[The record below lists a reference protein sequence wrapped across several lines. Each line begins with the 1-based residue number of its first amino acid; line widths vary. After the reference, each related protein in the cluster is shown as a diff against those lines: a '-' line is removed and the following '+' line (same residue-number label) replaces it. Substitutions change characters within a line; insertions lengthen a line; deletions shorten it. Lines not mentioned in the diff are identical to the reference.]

1 MKQAYKKIWEMK
13 KHLNSMREARIK
25 DQVRKLEAALKGLMT
40 RTWRKCFDKSETAS
54 LINYFKSNQCF
65 TYEKGCISFIDAN
78 CFFLK
83 KLVTW
88 VFLNDVDLLIKGL
101 V

>member
-40 RTWRKCFDKSETAS
+40 RT
-54 LINYFKSNQCF
+54 
-65 TYEKGCISFIDAN
+65 
-78 CFFLK
+78 
-83 KLVTW
+83 
-88 VFLNDVDLLIKGL
+88 
-101 V
+101 